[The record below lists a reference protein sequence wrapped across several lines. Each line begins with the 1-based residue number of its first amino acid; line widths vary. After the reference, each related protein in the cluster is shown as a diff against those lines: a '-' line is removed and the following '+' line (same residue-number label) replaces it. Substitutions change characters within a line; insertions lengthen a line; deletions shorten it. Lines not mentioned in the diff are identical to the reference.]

1 MIKPLIFQ
9 ILSMT
14 GMSRGHYQDSGRKF
28 CLQHGLAVFAAAL
41 MSLVSIEAYAQD
53 NAETCPCFDYEEVE
67 SIFARG
73 EQLAEDE
80 GVSACHT
87 EDYSVECNAEV
98 VVWDQDFA
106 VIARASVN
114 WFDFD
119 PSNCEYIDTA
129 FDPDEERYVSWP
141 HPAPEV
147 VARACF
153 NIISSVIAKLDTSGK
168 CETYP

>member
-1 MIKPLIFQ
+1 MTMTSQGHCQAPGIK
-9 ILSMT
+9 S
-14 GMSRGHYQDSGRKF
+14 
-28 CLQHGLAVFAAAL
+28 CLQQGLAVFAAAL
-41 MSLVSIEAYAQD
+41 MSLVSIEAYAQVESE
-53 NAETCPCFDYEEVE
+53 ACPCFSQEEVE
-67 SIFARG
+67 SIFDRG
-73 EQLAEDE
+73 EKLAEDE
-80 GVSACHT
+80 GLSACNT
-87 EDYSVECNAEV
+87 EDFTVECNAEV

-129 FDPDEERYVSWP
+129 TDPDEERYISWP
-141 HPAPEV
+141 HPAPET

-153 NIISSVIAKLDTSGK
+153 NIIASVITKLDTSGK

>member
-1 MIKPLIFQ
+1 MFTVV
-9 ILSMT
+9 M
-14 GMSRGHYQDSGRKF
+14 
-28 CLQHGLAVFAAAL
+28 

-53 NAETCPCFDYEEVE
+53 ETEACPCFSLEEVE
-67 SIFARG
+67 SIFDRG
-73 EQLAEDE
+73 EKLAEDE
-80 GVSACHT
+80 GLSACHT
-87 EDYSVECNAEV
+87 EDFTVECNAEV

-106 VIARASVN
+106 VIAKASVN

-129 FDPDEERYVSWP
+129 TDSGEERYISWP
-141 HPAPEV
+141 HPAPET

-153 NIISSVIAKLDTSGK
+153 NIISSVITKLDTSGK